1 MIDALVLAHQVPE
14 NWRAQ
19 AEIFSE
25 IFFVFLVIGTVVGT
39 VVVAYTLYH
48 AYKYRE
54 KGASGDTSDDGFDAP
69 VLGELPRGQE
79 GGKSRKLFLSF
90 GLSAIIVIS
99 LVVYSYGLLLYVE
112 QGPSSDVEQEG
123 ENNMEIL
130 VTGYQFGWEF
140 EYENGHTEQ
149 NTLRVPQ
156 GEDQVIRLDVTSRD
170 VWHAFGVT
178 ELRLKA
184 DAIPGQTDTT
194 WFLADQ
200 EGTYEIECFELC
212 GVGHSQMVGEII
224 VMPQDEYDQWY
235 EENAA
240 GGGDEEGE
248 GQDEETDDEG
258 AGDEPADDPADETD
272 DEGAGDEPADDPEE
286 NESTEEADT
295 NEEAGSDDEN
305 ADEATPTPTPG
316 GDD

>member
-25 IFFVFLVIGTVVGT
+25 IFFVFLAIGTVVGI

-54 KGASGDTSDDGFDAP
+54 RGAGADEEGFEAP
-69 VLGELPRGQE
+69 TLGELPRGQE

-123 ENNMEIL
+123 SEAQEIN

-200 EGTYEIECFELC
+200 EGTYQVECFELC
-212 GVGHSQMVGEII
+212 GVGHSQMTGEII
-224 VMPQDEYDQWY
+224 VMPEDEYQEWY

-240 GGGDEEGE
+240 GGGD
-248 GQDEETDDEG
+248 DEESEGANGDDES
-258 AGDEPADDPADETD
+258 PADETD
-272 DEGAGDEPADDPEE
+272 DEGAGDEPADEPEE
-286 NESTEEADT
+286 TESPDETEST
-295 NEEAGSDDEN
+295 DEN
-305 ADEATPTPTPG
+305 GSTGGTETAEATPTPTPG
-316 GDD
+316 GDA